1 MKRDTDISLEVAL
14 IWNTAND
21 VLRDIFQRTE
31 YPDIIYPMVLIRRIE
46 GVMIAKTEQLKIEL
60 ESQLSKVDKKTQ
72 EQILNGKVLQEIKFN
87 NTSGKTLAIIADE
100 GESSIKNNFIAYL
113 NGYTDNIK
121 IIIDRSG
128 IRSHINKLAE
138 EKILYT
144 LIKDFSEI
152 DLSPEK
158 VSNIKMGYVFEE
170 LVRKFSE
177 ANNAE
182 AGEHYTP
189 REVIDLM
196 TQMLDMDEK
205 AIKDG
210 QLVTIYDPACG
221 SGGMLS
227 AAKEF
232 IEEKINLKAEVRL
245 YGQEVNDKTWAVAQ
259 ADLLLKGEKAFITK
273 GDTLY
278 EDGAAGEQFDFMLSN
293 PPYGKSWKKIQ
304 KKVLASSNGRFDVG
318 QPRSSDGQLL
328 FTLHMISKMKPA
340 ELGGSAIA
348 IVHNG
353 SPLFSGDAGSGES
366 EIRRYIL
373 ENDWLETIVA
383 LPTELFYNTGIA
395 TYIWLV
401 RNNKPEKRKGKIQ
414 LIDASGFWKPM
425 KRSLGNKR
433 RRIHDGIE
441 GNGENE
447 RYVEANDQIKQII
460 DIHKAFEPG
469 TFSKIFE
476 SEDFAF
482 RKVFLNLEETDENGN
497 PITEEK
503 EVAIAQNKLTD
514 TLLIKTAE
522 DKKRLAELKDKK
534 GKEGEFTFNL
544 NPESQLVAK
553 HKIPIAVGN
562 TTITIRK
569 TLDGNKLGLKA
580 TINVPKIVKDTEYIP
595 WKDDKETF
603 LKKEVEKKWEI
614 TKEEK
619 GYEIP
624 FTKHFYVYQPLREQD
639 KVVREMAEL
648 EVENLSLFQQL
659 GITGILDPGNQ

>member
-1 MKRDTDISLEVAL
+1 MKRDTDISQEVAL

-46 GVMIAKTEQLKIEL
+46 GVMIAKIEQLKKEL
-60 ESQLSKVDKKTQ
+60 ESQLAKVDKKTQ

-87 NTSGKTLAIIADE
+87 NTSGKTLATLADE

-152 DLSPEK
+152 DLSPKK
-158 VSNIKMGYVFEE
+158 VSNIKMGYLFEE

-196 TQMLDMDEK
+196 THMLDMDEK

-232 IEEKINLKAEVRL
+232 IEEKINPNAKVVL

-259 ADLLLKGEKAFITK
+259 ADLMLKGETAYITK

-304 KKVLASSNGRFDVG
+304 KKVLANSNGRFDVG

-395 TYIWLV
+395 TYIWLL

-414 LIDASGFWKPM
+414 LIDASSFWKPM

-433 RRIHDGIE
+433 RRIHNGME
-441 GNGENE
+441 GSGENE

-460 DIHKAFEPG
+460 DIHKDFAPG
-469 TFSKIFE
+469 PHSKIFE
-476 SEDFAF
+476 LEDFAF
-482 RKVFLNLEETDENGN
+482 RKVFLDLEETDENGN

-503 EVAIAQNKLTD
+503 EVTVAQNKLDD
-514 TLLIKTAE
+514 TLLIKTAD

-534 GKEGEFTFNL
+534 GKDGEFTFNL
-544 NPESQLVAK
+544 NPESEVATK
-553 HKIPIAVGN
+553 HKTAD

-595 WKDDKETF
+595 WKNDKVAF
-603 LKKEVEKKWEI
+603 LKKEVEKKWQI

-624 FTKHFYVYQPLREQD
+624 FTKHFYVYQPLREQA
-639 KVVREMAEL
+639 KVVNEMAEL
-648 EVENLSLFQQL
+648 ESENLELMKTL
-659 GITGILDPGNQ
+659 GITL

>member
-1 MKRDTDISLEVAL
+1 MKRDTDISQEVAL

-46 GVMIAKTEQLKIEL
+46 GVMIAKTEQLKKEL
-60 ESQLSKVDKKTQ
+60 ECQLSKVDKKTQ

-87 NTSGKTLAIIADE
+87 NTSGKTLAILADE

-138 EKILYT
+138 EKIIYT

-152 DLSPEK
+152 DLSPKK

-196 TQMLDMDEK
+196 THMLDMDEK

-232 IEEKINLKAEVRL
+232 IEEKINPNAKVVL

-259 ADLLLKGEKAFITK
+259 ADLLLKGETAYITK

-304 KKVLASSNGRFDVG
+304 KKVLANSNGRFDVG

-340 ELGGSAIA
+340 GLGGSAIA

-401 RNNKPEKRKGKIQ
+401 RNNKAAKRKGKVQ
-414 LIDASGFWKPM
+414 LINAVDFWKPM

-433 RRIHDGIE
+433 RRIDE
-441 GNGENE
+441 E
-447 RYVEANDQIKQII
+447 QIREII

-469 TFSKIFE
+469 PYSKIFE
-476 SEDFAF
+476 LEDFAF
-482 RKVFLNLEETDENGN
+482 RKVFLDLEETDENGN

-503 EVAIAQNKLTD
+503 EVTVAQNKLDD
-514 TLLIKTAE
+514 TLLIKTAD

-534 GKEGEFTFNL
+534 GKEGAFIFNL
-544 NPESQLVAK
+544 NPDSELATK
-553 HKIPIAVGN
+553 HKIPIVIGN
-562 TTITIRK
+562 TSITIRK

-580 TINVPKIVKDTEYIP
+580 AINVPKIVKDTEYIP
-595 WKDDKETF
+595 WKDNKEAF
-603 LKKEVEKKWEI
+603 LKKEVEKKWQI

-624 FTKHFYVYQPLREQD
+624 FTKHFYVYQPLRDVNE
-639 KVVREMAEL
+639 VTNEIAEL
-648 EVENLSLFQQL
+648 EKKNLKLIEELGIASLFNPANP
-659 GITGILDPGNQ
+659 IILKS

>member
-1 MKRDTDISLEVAL
+1 MKRDTDISQEVAL

-46 GVMIAKTEQLKIEL
+46 GVMIAKTEQLKKEL

-87 NTSGKTLAIIADE
+87 NTSGKTLAILADE

-121 IIIDRSG
+121 TIIDRSG

-196 TQMLDMDEK
+196 THMLDMDEK

-232 IEEKINLKAEVRL
+232 IEEKINPSAKVVL

-259 ADLLLKGEKAFITK
+259 ADLLLKGETAFITK

-304 KKVLASSNGRFDVG
+304 KKVLANSNGRFDVG

-395 TYIWLV
+395 TYIWLI
-401 RNNKPEKRKGKIQ
+401 RNNKPPKRKGKIQ
-414 LIDASGFWKPM
+414 LINAVDFWKPM

-433 RRIHDGIE
+433 KRIDEEQINEIVRIH
-441 GNGENE
+441 
-447 RYVEANDQIKQII
+447 KS
-460 DIHKAFEPG
+460 FEPG
-469 TFSKIFE
+469 PYSKIFE
-476 SEDFAF
+476 IEDFAY
-482 RKVFLNLEETDENGN
+482 RKVYLDLEETDENGN

-503 EVAIAQNKLTD
+503 EVTVAQNKLD
-514 TLLIKTAE
+514 NTLLIKTTD
-522 DKKRLAELKDKK
+522 DKKRLVELKDKK

-544 NPESQLVAK
+544 NPESELATK
-553 HKIPIAVGN
+553 YKTTD

-569 TLDGNKLGLKA
+569 TLDGNKLVLKA
-580 TINVPKIVKDTEYIP
+580 TIRVPKIVKDTEYIP
-595 WKDDKETF
+595 WKEDKMAF
-603 LKKEVEKKWEI
+603 LQREVEKKWEI

-624 FTKHFYVYQPLREQD
+624 FTKHFYVYQPLRDAASVIAEI
-639 KVVREMAEL
+639 AEL
-648 EVENLSLFQQL
+648 EKNNTEILNQL
-659 GITGILDPGNQ
+659 GITL

>member
-1 MKRDTDISLEVAL
+1 MKRDTDISQEVAL

-46 GVMIAKTEQLKIEL
+46 GVMIAKTEQLKKEL
-60 ESQLSKVDKKTQ
+60 ESQLAKVDKNTR

-87 NTSGKTLAIIADE
+87 NTSGKTLAILADE

-170 LVRKFSE
+170 LIRKFSE

-196 TQMLDMDEK
+196 TLMLDMDEK

-232 IEEKINLKAEVRL
+232 IEEKINPNAKVVL

-259 ADLLLKGEKAFITK
+259 ADLLLKGETAYITK

-304 KKVLASSNGRFDVG
+304 KKVLANSNGRFDVG

-340 ELGGSAIA
+340 EMGGSAIA

-414 LIDASGFWKPM
+414 LIDASSFWKPM

-433 RRIHDGIE
+433 RRIHNGIE
-441 GNGENE
+441 GSGENE

-460 DIHKAFEPG
+460 DIHKAFAPG
-469 TFSKIFE
+469 PHSKIFE
-476 SEDFAF
+476 LEDFAF
-482 RKVFLNLEETDENGN
+482 RKVFLDLEETDENGN

-503 EVAIAQNKLTD
+503 EVTVAQNKLDD
-514 TLLIKTAE
+514 TLLIKTAD

-544 NPESQLVAK
+544 NPESELVTK
-553 HKIPIAVGN
+553 HKTAD
-562 TTITIRK
+562 TSITIRK
-569 TLDGNKLGLKA
+569 TLDGSKLGLKA

-595 WKDDKETF
+595 WKDDKEAF
-603 LKKEVEKKWEI
+603 LKKEVEKKWQI

-624 FTKHFYVYQPLREQD
+624 FTKHFYVYQPLREANL
-639 KVVREMAEL
+639 VSAEL
-648 EVENLSLFQQL
+648 SKLEAENTLLMNQL
-659 GITGILDPGNQ
+659 GIS

>member
-1 MKRDTDISLEVAL
+1 MKRDTEISSEVSL

-46 GVMIAKTEQLKIEL
+46 GVMIAKTEELKKRLEVQLA
-60 ESQLSKVDKKTQ
+60 KVDAASQT
-72 EQILNGKVLQEIKFN
+72 QILNSKVLQEIKFN
-87 NTSGKTLAIIADE
+87 NTSEFTLQKVADE
-100 GESSIKNNFIAYL
+100 GESSIKNNLISYL

-138 EKILYT
+138 EKILFM
-144 LIKDFSEI
+144 LIKDFAQI
-152 DLSPEK
+152 DLSPAK
-158 VSNIKMGYVFEE
+158 VNNIKMGYVFEE

-196 TQMLDMDEK
+196 TYMLDMDEK
-205 AIKDG
+205 AINDG
-210 QLVTIYDPACG
+210 QLITIYDPACG

-232 IEEKINLKAEVRL
+232 IEEKINKNAKVVL

-259 ADLLLKGEKAFITK
+259 ADLLLKGETAYITK

-278 EDGAAGEQFDFMLSN
+278 EDGAIGEQFDFMLSN

-304 KKVLASSNGRFDVG
+304 KKVMAHSNGRFEIG

-328 FTLHMISKMKPA
+328 FTLHMISKMKPV

-353 SPLFSGDAGSGES
+353 SPLFSGDASSGES
-366 EIRRYIL
+366 EIRKYVVETDL
-373 ENDWLETIVA
+373 LETIVA

-395 TYIWLV
+395 TYIWLI
-401 RNNKPEKRKGKIQ
+401 RNNKPEKRKGKVQ
-414 LIDASGFWKPM
+414 LINAVDFWKPM

-433 RRIHDGIE
+433 RRIHNGIE
-441 GNGENE
+441 GSGENE
-447 RYVEANDQIKQII
+447 RYVEANDQIRQII
-460 DIHKAFEPG
+460 QIHKAFEPG
-469 TFSKIFE
+469 PCSKIFDL
-476 SEDFAF
+476 EDFAF
-482 RKVFLNLEETDENGN
+482 RKVFLDLEETDEIGN
-497 PITEEK
+497 PMTIEK
-503 EVAIAQNKLTD
+503 EVTIALNKLAD
-514 TLLIKTAE
+514 TLLAKSAV
-522 DKKRLAELKDKK
+522 DKKRLEELKDKK
-534 GKEGEFTFNL
+534 GNEGEYTFML
-544 NPESQLVAK
+544 NPESELVTK
-553 HKIPIAVGN
+553 HKTAD
-562 TTITIRK
+562 TRITIRK
-569 TLDGNKLGLKA
+569 IVDGNKLGLKA
-580 TINVPKIVKDTEYIP
+580 KINVPKIVKDAEYIP
-595 WKDDKETF
+595 WNDDKEAF
-603 LKKEVEKKWEI
+603 LKKEVEKNWKI
-614 TKEEK
+614 TAEEK

-624 FTKHFYVYQPLREQD
+624 FTKHFYVYQPLREQA
-639 KVVREMAEL
+639 KVVNEMAEL
-648 EVENLSLFQQL
+648 EKENLDLMSEL
-659 GITGILDPGNQ
+659 GIKL

>member
-1 MKRDTDISLEVAL
+1 MKRDTDISQEVAL

-46 GVMIAKTEQLKIEL
+46 GVMITKTEQLKEEL
-60 ESQLSKVDKKTQ
+60 ESQLSKVDRKTQ
-72 EQILNGKVLQEIKFN
+72 EQILNGKILQEIKFN
-87 NTSGKTLAIIADE
+87 NTSGKTLAILADE

-196 TQMLDMDEK
+196 THMLDMDEK

-227 AAKEF
+227 SAKEF
-232 IEEKINLKAEVRL
+232 IEEKINPNAKVVL

-259 ADLLLKGEKAFITK
+259 ADLLLKGETAYITK

-278 EDGAAGEQFDFMLSN
+278 EDGAADEQFDFMLSN

-304 KKVLASSNGRFDVG
+304 KKVLANSNGRFDVG

-340 ELGGSAIA
+340 ELGGSAVA

-395 TYIWLV
+395 TYIWLI
-401 RNNKPEKRKGKIQ
+401 RNNKPEHRKGKIQ
-414 LIDASGFWKPM
+414 LINAVDFWKPM
-425 KRSLGNKR
+425 KRNLGNKR
-433 RRIHDGIE
+433 RRIDETQI
-441 GNGENE
+441 NE
-447 RYVEANDQIKQII
+447 IIQI
-460 DIHKAFEPG
+460 HRAFEPG
-469 TFSKIFE
+469 PYSKIFE
-476 SEDFAF
+476 LEDFAF
-482 RKVFLNLEETDENGN
+482 RKVFLDLEETDENSN

-503 EVAIAQNKLTD
+503 EVTVAQNTLND
-514 TLLIKTAE
+514 TLLIKTAD

-544 NPESQLVAK
+544 NPESELATK
-553 HKIPIAVGN
+553 HKTAD
-562 TTITIRK
+562 TSITIRK
-569 TLDGNKLGLKA
+569 ALDGNKLGLKA

-595 WKDDKETF
+595 WKDDKEAF
-603 LKKEVEKKWEI
+603 LKKEVEKKWQI

-624 FTKHFYVYQPLREQD
+624 FTKHFYVYQPLRQADE
-639 KVVREMAEL
+639 VVYEIGLLEKENALLMNEL
-648 EVENLSLFQQL
+648 EINL
-659 GITGILDPGNQ
+659 

>member
-1 MKRDTDISLEVAL
+1 MKRDTDISQEVAL

-46 GVMIAKTEQLKIEL
+46 GVMITKTEQLKEEL
-60 ESQLSKVDKKTQ
+60 ESQLSKVDRKTQ
-72 EQILNGKVLQEIKFN
+72 EQILNGKILQEIKFN
-87 NTSGKTLAIIADE
+87 NTSGKTLAILADE

-196 TQMLDMDEK
+196 THMLDMAEK

-227 AAKEF
+227 SAKEF
-232 IEEKINLKAEVRL
+232 IEEKINPNAKVVL

-259 ADLLLKGEKAFITK
+259 ADLLLKGETAYITK

-278 EDGAAGEQFDFMLSN
+278 EDGAADEQFDFMLSN

-304 KKVLASSNGRFDVG
+304 KKVLANSNGRFDVG

-340 ELGGSAIA
+340 ELGGSAVA

-395 TYIWLV
+395 TYIWLI
-401 RNNKPEKRKGKIQ
+401 RNNKPEHRKGKIQ
-414 LIDASGFWKPM
+414 LINAVDFWKPM
-425 KRSLGNKR
+425 KRNLGNKR
-433 RRIHDGIE
+433 RRIDETQI
-441 GNGENE
+441 NE
-447 RYVEANDQIKQII
+447 IIQI
-460 DIHKAFEPG
+460 HRAFEPG
-469 TFSKIFE
+469 PYSKIFE
-476 SEDFAF
+476 LEDFAF
-482 RKVFLNLEETDENGN
+482 RKVFLDLEETDENSN

-503 EVAIAQNKLTD
+503 EVTVAQNRLND
-514 TLLIKTAE
+514 TLLIKTAD

-544 NPESQLVAK
+544 NPKSELATK
-553 HKIPIAVGN
+553 HKTAD
-562 TTITIRK
+562 TSITIRK
-569 TLDGNKLGLKA
+569 ALDGNKLGLKA

-595 WKDDKETF
+595 WKDDKEAF
-603 LKKEVEKKWEI
+603 LKKEVEKKWQI

-624 FTKHFYVYQPLREQD
+624 FTKHFYVYQPLRQADE
-639 KVVREMAEL
+639 VVYEIGLLEKENALLMNEL
-648 EVENLSLFQQL
+648 EINL
-659 GITGILDPGNQ
+659 

>member
-1 MKRDTDISLEVAL
+1 MKRDNDISKEVAL

-46 GVMIAKTEQLKIEL
+46 GVLIAKTTEL
-60 ESQLSKVDKKTQ
+60 EKKLEKQLAKVDAATQ
-72 EQILNGKVLQEIKFN
+72 EKILNNEVLQEIKFN
-87 NTSGKTLAIIADE
+87 NISTYTLEKLADE
-100 GESSIKNNFIAYL
+100 GESSIKNNFISYL

-138 EKILYT
+138 EKILFM
-144 LIKDFSEI
+144 LIKDFSTI
-152 DLSPEK
+152 DLSPDN
-158 VSNIKMGYVFEE
+158 VSNIKMGYIFEE

-196 TQMLDMDEK
+196 THMLDMDEK

-210 QLVTIYDPACG
+210 QLITIYDPACG

-232 IEEKINLKAEVRL
+232 IEEKINKKAKVVL

-259 ADLLLKGEKAFITK
+259 ADLLLKDETAFITK
-273 GDTLY
+273 GDTLTD
-278 EDGAAGEQFDFMLSN
+278 DGAAGEQFDFMLSN

-304 KKVLASSNGRFDVG
+304 KKVMLNSNGRFDIG

-366 EIRRYIL
+366 EIRRFVL

-395 TYIWLV
+395 TYIWLI
-401 RNNKPEKRKGKIQ
+401 RNNKPANREGKIQ
-414 LIDASGFWKPM
+414 LINAVDFWKPM

-433 RRIHDGIE
+433 RRIHNGIE
-441 GNGENE
+441 GSGENE

-469 TFSKIFE
+469 PYSKIFE
-476 SEDFAF
+476 LEDFAF
-482 RKVFLNLEETDENGN
+482 RKVFLDLEETDEDGN
-497 PITEEK
+497 PMTVEK
-503 EVAIAQNKLTD
+503 EVTIAQNKLAD
-514 TLLIKTAE
+514 TLLVKTAE
-522 DKKRLAELKDKK
+522 EKKRLEALKDKT
-534 GKEGEFTFNL
+534 GAEGEFAFRL
-544 NPESQLVAK
+544 NPESELVVK
-553 HKIPIAVGN
+553 HK
-562 TTITIRK
+562 TEDKSITIRK
-569 TLDGNKLGLKA
+569 TLEGSKLGLKA
-580 TINVPKIVKDTEYIP
+580 TITVPKIVKDTEYIP
-595 WKDDKETF
+595 WKDDKEAF
-603 LKKEVEKKWEI
+603 LKKEVEKPWTI
-614 TKEEK
+614 TGEEK

-624 FTKHFYVYQPLREQD
+624 FTKHFYQYLPLRAQAF
-639 KVVREMAEL
+639 VVKELAEL
-648 EVENLSLFQQL
+648 EETNLDLMRKL
-659 GITGILDPGNQ
+659 GINF

>member
-1 MKRDTDISLEVAL
+1 MKRDTDISQEVAL

-46 GVMIAKTEQLKIEL
+46 GVMITKTEQLKEEL
-60 ESQLSKVDKKTQ
+60 ESQLSKVDRKTQ
-72 EQILNGKVLQEIKFN
+72 EQILNGKILQEIKFN
-87 NTSGKTLAIIADE
+87 NTSGKTLAILADE

-196 TQMLDMDEK
+196 THMLDMDEK

-227 AAKEF
+227 SAKEF
-232 IEEKINLKAEVRL
+232 IEEKINPNAKVVL

-259 ADLLLKGEKAFITK
+259 ADLLLKGETAYITK

-278 EDGAAGEQFDFMLSN
+278 EDGAADEQFDFMLSN

-304 KKVLASSNGRFDVG
+304 KKVLANSNGRFDVG

-340 ELGGSAIA
+340 ELGGSAVA

-395 TYIWLV
+395 TYIWLI
-401 RNNKPEKRKGKIQ
+401 RNNKPEHRKGKIQ
-414 LIDASGFWKPM
+414 LINAVDFWKPM
-425 KRSLGNKR
+425 KRNLGNKR
-433 RRIHDGIE
+433 RRIDETQI
-441 GNGENE
+441 NE
-447 RYVEANDQIKQII
+447 IIQI
-460 DIHKAFEPG
+460 HRAFEPG
-469 TFSKIFE
+469 PYSKIFE
-476 SEDFAF
+476 LEDFAF
-482 RKVFLNLEETDENGN
+482 RKVFLDLEETDENSN

-503 EVAIAQNKLTD
+503 EVTVAQNRLND
-514 TLLIKTAE
+514 TLLIKTAD

-544 NPESQLVAK
+544 NPKSELATK
-553 HKIPIAVGN
+553 HKTAD
-562 TTITIRK
+562 TSITIRK
-569 TLDGNKLGLKA
+569 ALDGNKLGLKA

-595 WKDDKETF
+595 WKDDKEAF
-603 LKKEVEKKWEI
+603 LKKEVEKKWQI

-624 FTKHFYVYQPLREQD
+624 FTKHFYVYQPLRQADE
-639 KVVREMAEL
+639 VVYEIGLLEKENALLMNEL
-648 EVENLSLFQQL
+648 EINL
-659 GITGILDPGNQ
+659 

>member
-1 MKRDTDISLEVAL
+1 MKRDTDISQEVAL

-46 GVMIAKTEQLKIEL
+46 GVMIAKTEQLKKQL
-60 ESQLSKVDKKTQ
+60 ESQLAKVDKKTQ

-87 NTSGKTLAIIADE
+87 NTSGKTLAILADE

-170 LVRKFSE
+170 LVRRFSE

-196 TQMLDMDEK
+196 THMLDMDEK

-232 IEEKINLKAEVRL
+232 IEEKINPNAKVVL

-259 ADLLLKGEKAFITK
+259 ADLLLKGETAYITK

-304 KKVLASSNGRFDVG
+304 KKVLANSNGRFDVG

-366 EIRRYIL
+366 EIRRYII

-395 TYIWLV
+395 TYIWLL
-401 RNNKPEKRKGKIQ
+401 RNNKPQKRKGKIQ
-414 LIDASGFWKPM
+414 LIDATSFWKPM

-433 RRIHDGIE
+433 KRIHNGIE
-441 GNGENE
+441 GSGESE
-447 RYVEANDQIKQII
+447 RYVEANDQIKQIV

-469 TFSKIFE
+469 PYSKIFE
-476 SEDFAF
+476 AEDFAY
-482 RKVFLNLEETDENGN
+482 RKVFLDLEETDENGN
-497 PITEEK
+497 SITEEK
-503 EVAIAQNKLTD
+503 EVTLTLNKLDD
-514 TLLIKTAE
+514 TLLIKTAD
-522 DKKRLAELKDKK
+522 DKKRLAALKDKK
-534 GKEGEFTFNL
+534 EKEGEFTFYL
-544 NPESQLVAK
+544 NPESEFFTK
-553 HKIPIAVGN
+553 HKTAD

-580 TINVPKIVKDTEYIP
+580 TIHVPKIVKDTEYIP
-595 WKDDKETF
+595 WKEDKEAF
-603 LKKEVEKKWEI
+603 LKREVEKKWQI

-624 FTKHFYVYQPLREQD
+624 FTKHFYVYQPLREQTQ
-639 KVVREMAEL
+639 VINEITAL
-648 EVENLSLFQQL
+648 ESENLELMKSL
-659 GITGILDPGNQ
+659 GITL

>member
-1 MKRDTDISLEVAL
+1 MKRDTDISQEVAL

-46 GVMIAKTEQLKIEL
+46 GVMIAKTEQLKKEL
-60 ESQLSKVDKKTQ
+60 ESQLSKVDKKTR

-87 NTSGKTLAIIADE
+87 NTSGKTLAILADE

-113 NGYTDNIK
+113 NGYTENIK

-152 DLSPEK
+152 NLSPEK

-196 TQMLDMDEK
+196 THMLDMDEK

-232 IEEKINLKAEVRL
+232 IEEKINPNAKVVL

-259 ADLLLKGEKAFITK
+259 ADLLLKGETAYITK

-304 KKVLASSNGRFDVG
+304 KKVLANSNGRFDVG

-340 ELGGSAIA
+340 VLGGSAIA

-414 LIDASGFWKPM
+414 LINAVDFWKPM

-433 RRIHDGIE
+433 RRIDETQI
-441 GNGENE
+441 NE
-447 RYVEANDQIKQII
+447 IIK
-460 DIHKAFEPG
+460 IHKAFEPG
-469 TFSKIFE
+469 PYSKIFDL
-476 SEDFAF
+476 EDFAF
-482 RKVFLNLEETDENGN
+482 RKVFLDLEETDENGN

-503 EVAIAQNKLTD
+503 EVTVAQNKLDD
-514 TLLIKTAE
+514 TLLIKTAD
-522 DKKRLAELKDKK
+522 DKKRLAKLKDKK
-534 GKEGEFTFNL
+534 GNEGEFTFDL
-544 NPESQLVAK
+544 NPESELATK
-553 HKIPIAVGN
+553 HNSPD

-569 TLDGNKLGLKA
+569 TIDGNKLVLKA

-595 WKDDKETF
+595 WKDDKEAF
-603 LKKEVEKKWEI
+603 LKKEVEKKWQI

-624 FTKHFYVYQPLREQD
+624 FTKHFYVYQPLRD
-639 KVVREMAEL
+639 AEEVIKEFAQL
-648 EVENLSLFQQL
+648 ENENQKLIEEIGISSLFNPVNL
-659 GITGILDPGNQ
+659 KIL

>member
-1 MKRDTDISLEVAL
+1 MKRDTDISQEVAL

-31 YPDIIYPMVLIRRIE
+31 YPDIIYPIVLIRRIE
-46 GVMIAKTEQLKIEL
+46 GVLIAKTEEIRKQIETQLA
-60 ESQLSKVDKKTQ
+60 KVNTATQ
-72 EQILNGKVLQEIKFN
+72 IQILNSKVLQEIKFN
-87 NTSGKTLAIIADE
+87 NTSTYIMQKLADE
-100 GESSIKNNFIAYL
+100 GETSIKNNFISYL

-138 EKILYT
+138 EKILFT
-144 LIKDFSEI
+144 LIKDFSQI
-152 DLSPEK
+152 DLSPLN

-196 TQMLDMDEK
+196 THLLDMDEK

-210 QLVTIYDPACG
+210 QLITIYDPACG
-221 SGGMLS
+221 SGGMLT

-232 IEEKINLKAEVRL
+232 IEEKINPNAKVVL

-259 ADLLLKGEKAFITK
+259 ADLLLKGETAYITK

-304 KKVLASSNGRFDVG
+304 KKVLSASNGRFDVG

-340 ELGGSAIA
+340 EFGGSAIA

-353 SPLFSGDAGSGES
+353 SPLFSGDASSGES
-366 EIRRYIL
+366 EIRKYVL

-395 TYIWLV
+395 TYIWLI
-401 RNNKPEKRKGKIQ
+401 RNDKPEKRKGKIQ
-414 LIDASGFWKPM
+414 LISAVDFCKPM

-433 RRIHDGIE
+433 RRIDAEQI
-441 GNGENE
+441 
-447 RYVEANDQIKQII
+447 DQIIT
-460 DIHKAFEPG
+460 IHKGFTEGPY
-469 TFSKIFE
+469 SKIFE
-476 SEDFAF
+476 LEDFAF
-482 RKVFLNLEETDENGN
+482 RKVYLDLEETDEFGDTLT
-497 PITEEK
+497 IEK
-503 EVAIAQNKLTD
+503 EVNVAQNKLDD
-514 TLLIKTAE
+514 TLLIKTAD
-522 DKKRLAELKDKK
+522 DKQKLQDLKDKK
-534 GKEGEFTFNL
+534 GKEGEFTFIL
-544 NPESQLVAK
+544 NPDSELATKNKTDDIS
-553 HKIPIAVGN
+553 II
-562 TTITIRK
+562 IRK
-569 TLDGNKLGLKA
+569 TLVGNKLSLSA
-580 TINVPKIVKDTEYIP
+580 TMNVPKIVKDTEYIP
-595 WKDDKETF
+595 WKDDKEAF
-603 LKKEVEKKWEI
+603 LKKEVEKKWTI
-614 TKEEK
+614 TAEEK
-619 GYEIP
+619 GYELP
-624 FTKHFYVYQPLREQD
+624 FTKHFYIYQPLRDVTLVTNEIA
-639 KVVREMAEL
+639 VLENENAEL
-648 EVENLSLFQQL
+648 LSKL
-659 GITGILDPGNQ
+659 GISL

>member
-1 MKRDTDISLEVAL
+1 MKRDTDISQEVAL

-46 GVMIAKTEQLKIEL
+46 GVMITKTEQLKEEL
-60 ESQLSKVDKKTQ
+60 ESQLSKVDRKTQ
-72 EQILNGKVLQEIKFN
+72 EQILNGKILQEIKFN
-87 NTSGKTLAIIADE
+87 NTSGKTLAILADE

-196 TQMLDMDEK
+196 THMLDMAEK

-227 AAKEF
+227 SAKEF
-232 IEEKINLKAEVRL
+232 IEEKINPNAKVVL

-259 ADLLLKGEKAFITK
+259 ADLLLKGETAYITK

-278 EDGAAGEQFDFMLSN
+278 EDGAADEQFDFMLSN

-304 KKVLASSNGRFDVG
+304 KKVLANSNGRFDVG

-395 TYIWLV
+395 TYIWLI
-401 RNNKPEKRKGKIQ
+401 RNNKPEHRKGKIQ
-414 LIDASGFWKPM
+414 LINAVDFWKPM
-425 KRSLGNKR
+425 KRNLGNKR
-433 RRIHDGIE
+433 RRIDETQI
-441 GNGENE
+441 NE
-447 RYVEANDQIKQII
+447 IIQI
-460 DIHKAFEPG
+460 HRAFEPG
-469 TFSKIFE
+469 PYSKIFE
-476 SEDFAF
+476 LEDFAF
-482 RKVFLNLEETDENGN
+482 RKVFLDLEETDENSN

-503 EVAIAQNKLTD
+503 EVTVAQNRLND
-514 TLLIKTAE
+514 TLLIKTAD

-544 NPESQLVAK
+544 NPESELATK
-553 HKIPIAVGN
+553 HKTAD
-562 TTITIRK
+562 TSITIRK
-569 TLDGNKLGLKA
+569 ALDGNKLGLKA

-595 WKDDKETF
+595 WKDDKEAF
-603 LKKEVEKKWEI
+603 LKKEVEKKWQI

-624 FTKHFYVYQPLREQD
+624 FTKHFYVYQPLRQADE
-639 KVVREMAEL
+639 VVYEIGLLEKENALLMNEL
-648 EVENLSLFQQL
+648 EINL
-659 GITGILDPGNQ
+659 

>member
-1 MKRDTDISLEVAL
+1 MKRDTEISGEVAL

-46 GVMIAKTEQLKIEL
+46 GVLIAKTEELKTQLAKVDAATQTQIVN
-60 ESQLSKVDKKTQ
+60 SKVL
-72 EQILNGKVLQEIKFN
+72 EAIKFN
-87 NTSGKTLAIIADE
+87 NTSIHNTLQALADE
-100 GESSIKNNFIAYL
+100 GESSIKNNFISYL

-128 IRSHINKLAE
+128 IRSHINKLSE
-138 EKILYT
+138 EKILFT
-144 LIKDFSEI
+144 LIKDFAQI
-152 DLSPEK
+152 DLSPQN

-196 TQMLDMDEK
+196 THLLNMDEK

-210 QLVTIYDPACG
+210 QLITIYDPACG

-232 IEEKINLKAEVRL
+232 IEEKINPNAQVVL

-259 ADLLLKGEKAFITK
+259 ADLLLKGETAYIAK

-278 EDGAAGEQFDFMLSN
+278 EDGAAGEHFDFMLSN

-304 KKVLASSNGRFDVG
+304 KKVMNASNGRFDVG

-328 FTLHMISKMKPA
+328 FTLHMIQKMKPA
-340 ELGGSAIA
+340 GLGGSAIA

-366 EIRRYIL
+366 EIRKYIL
-373 ENDWLETIVA
+373 ENDWLESIVA
-383 LPTELFYNTGIA
+383 LPTDLFYNTGIA
-395 TYIWLV
+395 TYIWLI
-401 RNNKPEKRKGKIQ
+401 RNNKPAKRKGKIQ
-414 LIDASGFWKPM
+414 LINAVDFWKPM

-433 RRIHDGIE
+433 RCIHNGIE
-441 GNGENE
+441 GSGENE

-460 DIHKAFEPG
+460 DIHKAFKEG
-469 TFSKIFE
+469 QYSKIFE
-476 SEDFAF
+476 LEDFAF
-482 RKVFLNLEETDENGN
+482 RKVFLDLEEIDEDGN
-497 PITEEK
+497 PMTIEK
-503 EVAIAQNKLTD
+503 EVTIAQNRLD
-514 TLLIKTAE
+514 DLIVVKTAD

-534 GKEGEFTFNL
+534 GKEGEFVFTL
-544 NPESQLVAK
+544 NTESELATK
-553 HKIPIAVGN
+553 NKTAD

-580 TINVPKIVKDTEYIP
+580 TINVPKIVKDNEYIP
-595 WKDDKETF
+595 WKEDKEVF
-603 LKKEVEKKWEI
+603 LKKEVEKKWTI
-614 TKEEK
+614 TAEEK

-624 FTKHFYVYQPLREQD
+624 FNKHFYVYQPLREQAF
-639 KVVREMAEL
+639 VVNEIAEL
-648 EVENLSLFQQL
+648 ESENIDLMREL
-659 GITGILDPGNQ
+659 GIAL

>member
-1 MKRDTDISLEVAL
+1 MKRDTDISQEVAL

-46 GVMIAKTEQLKIEL
+46 GVMIAKTEQLKEEL

-72 EQILNGKVLQEIKFN
+72 EQILNGKILQEIKFN

-128 IRSHINKLAE
+128 IRSHINKLTE

-196 TQMLDMDEK
+196 THMLNMDEK

-232 IEEKINLKAEVRL
+232 VEEKINPNAKVVL

-259 ADLLLKGEKAFITK
+259 ADLLLKGETAYITK

-304 KKVLASSNGRFDVG
+304 KKVLANSNGRFDVG

-395 TYIWLV
+395 TYIWLI
-401 RNNKPEKRKGKIQ
+401 RNNKPKHRKGKIQ
-414 LIDASGFWKPM
+414 LINAVDFWKPM

-433 RRIHDGIE
+433 RRIDETQI
-441 GNGENE
+441 NE
-447 RYVEANDQIKQII
+447 II
-460 DIHKAFEPG
+460 QIHK
-469 TFSKIFE
+469 TFDTGPYSKIFE
-476 SEDFAF
+476 LEDFAF
-482 RKVFLNLEETDENGN
+482 RKVFLDLEETDENGN

-503 EVAIAQNKLTD
+503 EVTVAQNKLND
-514 TLLIKTAE
+514 TLLIKTADE
-522 DKKRLAELKDKK
+522 KKRLAELKDKK

-544 NPESQLVAK
+544 NPESELATK
-553 HKIPIAVGN
+553 HKTADAS
-562 TTITIRK
+562 ITIRK
-569 TLDGNKLGLKA
+569 ALDGNKLGLKA
-580 TINVPKIVKDTEYIP
+580 SINVPKIVKDTEYIP
-595 WKDDKETF
+595 WKDDKEAF
-603 LKKEVEKKWEI
+603 LKKEVEKKWQI

-624 FTKHFYVYQPLREQD
+624 FTRHFYVYQPLRQAIE
-639 KVVREMAEL
+639 VVYEIGLL
-648 EVENLSLFQQL
+648 EKENTLLMHES
-659 GITGILDPGNQ
+659 GINL

>member
-1 MKRDTDISLEVAL
+1 MKRDTDISQEVAL

-46 GVMIAKTEQLKIEL
+46 GVMIAKTEQLKKEL
-60 ESQLSKVDKKTQ
+60 ESQLSKVDKKTR
-72 EQILNGKVLQEIKFN
+72 EQILNGKVLQEIRFN
-87 NTSGKTLAIIADE
+87 NTSGKTLAILANE

-113 NGYTDNIK
+113 NGYTENIK

-152 DLSPEK
+152 NLSPGK

-196 TQMLDMDEK
+196 TYMLDMDEK

-232 IEEKINLKAEVRL
+232 IEEKINPNAKVVL

-259 ADLLLKGEKAFITK
+259 ADLLLKGETAYITK

-304 KKVLASSNGRFDVG
+304 KKVLANSNGRFDVG

-340 ELGGSAIA
+340 VLGGSAIA

-414 LIDASGFWKPM
+414 LINAVDFWKPM

-433 RRIHDGIE
+433 RRIDETQI
-441 GNGENE
+441 NE
-447 RYVEANDQIKQII
+447 IIK
-460 DIHKAFEPG
+460 IHKAFEPG
-469 TFSKIFE
+469 PYSKIFDL
-476 SEDFAF
+476 EDFAF
-482 RKVFLNLEETDENGN
+482 RKVFLDLEETDENGN

-503 EVAIAQNKLTD
+503 EVTVAQNKLDD
-514 TLLIKTAE
+514 TLLIKTAD
-522 DKKRLAELKDKK
+522 DKKRLAKLKDKK
-534 GKEGEFTFNL
+534 GNEGEFTFDL
-544 NPESQLVAK
+544 NPESELATK
-553 HKIPIAVGN
+553 HNSPD

-569 TLDGNKLGLKA
+569 TIDGNKLVLKA

-595 WKDDKETF
+595 WKDDKEAF
-603 LKKEVEKKWEI
+603 LKKEVEKKWQI

-624 FTKHFYVYQPLREQD
+624 FTKQFYVYLPLREASILTSEII
-639 KVVREMAEL
+639 RL
-648 EVENLSLFQQL
+648 EQNNSLLLKEL
-659 GITGILDPGNQ
+659 GIIL

>member
-1 MKRDTDISLEVAL
+1 MKRDTEISNEVAL

-46 GVMIAKTEQLKIEL
+46 GVLISKTDELKKQLEKQLAKVNKATQDQIIN
-60 ESQLSKVDKKTQ
+60 SK
-72 EQILNGKVLQEIKFN
+72 LLQEIKFN
-87 NTSGKTLAIIADE
+87 NTSTYTLQKLADE

-121 IIIDRSG
+121 VIIDRSG

-144 LIKDFSEI
+144 LIKDFAQI
-152 DLSPEK
+152 DLGPAN

-196 TQMLDMDEK
+196 THMLDMDEK

-210 QLVTIYDPACG
+210 QLITIYDPACG

-232 IEEKINLKAEVRL
+232 IEEKINANAKVVL

-259 ADLLLKGEKAFITK
+259 ADLLLKGETAFIAK

-278 EDGAAGEQFDFMLSN
+278 EESEDTQSAQFDFMLSN

-304 KKVLASSNGRFDVG
+304 KKVIAASNGRFDVG

-366 EIRRYIL
+366 EIRKYIL

-395 TYIWLV
+395 TYIWLI
-401 RNNKPEKRKGKIQ
+401 RNNKPAKRKGKIQ
-414 LIDASGFWKPM
+414 LINAVDFWKPM

-433 RRIHDGIE
+433 RRIVEEQI
-441 GNGENE
+441 NE
-447 RYVEANDQIKQII
+447 II
-460 DIHKAFEPG
+460 SIHKKFKEG
-469 TFSKIFE
+469 QHSKIFKL
-476 SEDFAF
+476 EDFAF
-482 RKVFLNLEETDENGN
+482 RKVYLDLEETDEKGN
-497 PITEEK
+497 QIFENK
-503 EVAIAQNKLTD
+503 EVTVAHNKLSDILIVKSTD
-514 TLLIKTAE
+514 
-522 DKKRLAELKDKK
+522 DKKRLEELKDKK
-534 GKEGEFTFNL
+534 GSAGEFIFTI
-544 NPESQLVAK
+544 NPESELVVK
-553 HKIPIAVGN
+553 HKTGDKK
-562 TTITIRK
+562 ITIRK
-569 TLDGNKLGLKA
+569 TLEGNKLGLKA
-580 TINVPKIVKDTEYIP
+580 TILVPKIVKDTEYIM
-595 WKDDKETF
+595 WKDDKEAF
-603 LKKEVEKKWEI
+603 LKKEVEKKWTI
-614 TKEEK
+614 TAEEK

-624 FTKHFYVYQPLREQD
+624 FTKHFYVYQPLREA
-639 KVVREMAEL
+639 AEVSKEIASL
-648 EVENLSLFQQL
+648 EWGDEQTVGNEQLFKEL
-659 GITGILDPGNQ
+659 GIHL

>member
-1 MKRDTDISLEVAL
+1 MKRDTDISQEVAL

-46 GVMIAKTEQLKIEL
+46 GVLIAKTEQLKKQL
-60 ESQLSKVDKKTQ
+60 EKQLAKVDKATQ
-72 EQILNGKVLQEIKFN
+72 TQILNAKVLQEIKFN
-87 NTSGKTLAIIADE
+87 NTSNFTLADLAGE
-100 GESSIKNNFIAYL
+100 GESSIKNNFISYL

-128 IRSHINKLAE
+128 IRSHINKLAD
-138 EKILYT
+138 EKILFT

-152 DLSPEK
+152 NLSPER

-196 TQMLDMDEK
+196 THMLDMDEK

-232 IEEKINLKAEVRL
+232 IEEKINKNAKVVL

-259 ADLLLKGEKAFITK
+259 ADLLLKDETAYITK
-273 GDTLY
+273 GDTLTD
-278 EDGAAGEQFDFMLSN
+278 DGAAGEQFDFMLSN

-304 KKVLASSNGRFDVG
+304 KKVLANSNGRFDVG

-366 EIRRYIL
+366 EIRKYVL

-395 TYIWLV
+395 TYIWLI
-401 RNNKPEKRKGKIQ
+401 RNNKPKKRKGKIQ
-414 LIDASGFWKPM
+414 LINAVDFWKPM

-433 RRIHDGIE
+433 RRIHNGIE
-441 GNGENE
+441 GSGENE
-447 RYVEANDQIKQII
+447 RYVKANDQIKQII
-460 DIHKAFEPG
+460 DIHKAFAPG
-469 TFSKIFE
+469 PHSKIFE
-476 SEDFAF
+476 LEDFAF
-482 RKVFLNLEETDENGN
+482 RKVYLDLEETDENGN
-497 PITEEK
+497 PMTEEK
-503 EVAIAQNKLTD
+503 EVTVAQNKID
-514 TLLIKTAE
+514 STLIIKTDA

-534 GKEGEFTFNL
+534 GKEGEFTFTL
-544 NPESQLVAK
+544 NPESELALK
-553 HKIPIAVGN
+553 HKTAD
-562 TTITIRK
+562 TSITIRK

-580 TINVPKIVKDTEYIP
+580 SINVPKIVKDTEYIP
-595 WKDDKETF
+595 WKDDKEAF
-603 LKKEVEKKWEI
+603 LKKEVEKKWTI
-614 TKEEK
+614 TAEEK

-624 FTKHFYVYQPLREQD
+624 FTKHFYIYQPLREAPL
-639 KVVREMAEL
+639 VTAEL
-648 EVENLSLFQQL
+648 SSLEDENLLLMKEL
-659 GITGILDPGNQ
+659 GIN

>member
-1 MKRDTDISLEVAL
+1 MKRDTDISQEVAL

-46 GVMIAKTEQLKIEL
+46 GVMIAKTEQLKKEL

-72 EQILNGKVLQEIKFN
+72 EQILNGKLLQEIKFN
-87 NTSGKTLAIIADE
+87 NTSGKTLAILADE

-196 TQMLDMDEK
+196 THMLNMDEK

-221 SGGMLS
+221 SGGMLTS
-227 AAKEF
+227 AKEF
-232 IEEKINLKAEVRL
+232 IEERINPKAEVRL

-259 ADLLLKGEKAFITK
+259 ADLLLKGETAFITK

-304 KKVLASSNGRFDVG
+304 KKVLANSNGRFDVG

-340 ELGGSAIA
+340 ELGGSSIA

-373 ENDWLETIVA
+373 ENDWLEAIVA

-395 TYIWLV
+395 TYIWLL
-401 RNNKPEKRKGKIQ
+401 RNNKSEKRKGKIQ
-414 LIDASGFWKPM
+414 LIDASSFWKPM

-433 RRIHDGIE
+433 RRIHNGME
-441 GNGENE
+441 RSGENE

-460 DIHKAFEPG
+460 DIHKAFEFG
-469 TFSKIFE
+469 SYSKIYE
-476 SEDFAF
+476 KEDFAF
-482 RKVFLNLEETDENGN
+482 RKVFLDLEETDENGN
-497 PITEEK
+497 PINEEK
-503 EVAIAQNKLTD
+503 EVTVAQNKLEN
-514 TLLIKTAE
+514 TLLIKTADE
-522 DKKRLAELKDKK
+522 KKRLAELKDKK
-534 GKEGEFTFNL
+534 GNEGEFIFNL
-544 NPESQLVAK
+544 NPKSDLATK
-553 HKIPIAVGN
+553 YKTADA
-562 TTITIRK
+562 TITIRK
-569 TLDGNKLGLKA
+569 TLDGNKLALKA
-580 TINVPKIVKDTEYIP
+580 TIHVPKIVKDTEYIP
-595 WKDDKETF
+595 WKEDKIAF
-603 LKKEVEKKWEI
+603 LQNEVEKKWKI

-624 FTKHFYVYQPLREQD
+624 FTKHFYVYQPLREQAI
-639 KVVREMAEL
+639 VVKEMAEL
-648 EVENLSLFQQL
+648 EKENLELMKTL
-659 GITGILDPGNQ
+659 GITL

>member
-1 MKRDTDISLEVAL
+1 MKRDTEISSEVAL

-46 GVMIAKTEQLKIEL
+46 GVLISKTDELKAQL
-60 ESQLSKVDKKTQ
+60 ESQLAKVNAETQ
-72 EQILNGKVLQEIKFN
+72 TQILNSKVLEAIKFN
-87 NTSGKTLAIIADE
+87 NTSTQNTLQSLADE
-100 GESSIKNNFIAYL
+100 GESSIKNNFISYL

-138 EKILYT
+138 EKILFT
-144 LIKDFSEI
+144 LIKDFSQI
-152 DLSPEK
+152 DLSPQK

-196 TQMLDMDEK
+196 THMLDMDEK

-232 IEEKINLKAEVRL
+232 IEEKINPNAKVVM

-259 ADLLLKGEKAFITK
+259 ADLLLKGETAYITK
-273 GDTLY
+273 GDTLC

-293 PPYGKSWKKIQ
+293 PPYGKNWKKIQ
-304 KKVLASSNGRFDVG
+304 KKVMTASNGRFDVG

-340 ELGGSAIA
+340 ELGGSSIA

-366 EIRRYIL
+366 EIRKYVL
-373 ENDWLETIVA
+373 ENDLLETIVS

-395 TYIWLV
+395 TYIWLI
-401 RNNKPEKRKGKIQ
+401 RNNKPAIRKGKIQ
-414 LIDASGFWKPM
+414 LINAVDFWKPM

-433 RRIHDGIE
+433 RRIHNGIE

-447 RYVEANDQIKQII
+447 RYVESNDQIKQII
-460 DIHKAFEPG
+460 DIHKEFKEG
-469 TFSKIFE
+469 HYSKIFE

-482 RKVFLNLEETDENGN
+482 RKVFLDLEETDEDGN
-497 PITEEK
+497 PMTIDK
-503 EVAIAQNKLTD
+503 EVNVAQNKLD
-514 TLLIKTAE
+514 EIVIVKTADE
-522 DKKRLAELKDKK
+522 KKRLAELKDKK
-534 GKEGEFTFNL
+534 GKEGEFAFTL
-544 NPESQLVAK
+544 NTESELATKNKTVDT
-553 HKIPIAVGN
+553 I
-562 TTITIRK
+562 ITIRK

-580 TINVPKIVKDTEYIP
+580 TINVPKIIKDNEYIP
-595 WKDDKETF
+595 WKNDKEAF
-603 LKKEVEKKWEI
+603 LKKEVSKNWTI
-614 TKEEK
+614 TAEEK

-624 FTKHFYVYQPLREQD
+624 FTKHFYMYQPLREQF
-639 KVVREMAEL
+639 KVENEMAEL
-648 EVENLSLFQQL
+648 EKENLDLMLDL
-659 GITGILDPGNQ
+659 GIKL

>member
-1 MKRDTDISLEVAL
+1 MKRDTEISDEVAL

-46 GVMIAKTEQLKIEL
+46 GVLIAKTDDLKKQL
-60 ESQLSKVDKKTQ
+60 ESQLAKVDTATQ
-72 EQILNGKVLQEIKFN
+72 VQIINSKVLQDIKFN
-87 NTSGKTLAIIADE
+87 NISGNTLASLAGE
-100 GESSIKNNFIAYL
+100 GESSIKNNFINYL

-121 IIIDRSG
+121 LIIDRSG

-138 EKILYT
+138 EKILFT

-152 DLSPEK
+152 DLSPKK
-158 VSNIKMGYVFEE
+158 VSNIKMGYIFEE

-196 TQMLDMDEK
+196 THLLDMDER

-210 QLVTIYDPACG
+210 QLITIYDPACG

-232 IEEKINLKAEVRL
+232 IEEKINPNAKVVM

-259 ADLLLKGEKAFITK
+259 ADLLLKGETAYITK
-273 GDTLY
+273 GDTLC

-304 KKVLASSNGRFDVG
+304 KKVMTASNGRFDVG

-328 FTLHMISKMKPA
+328 FTLHMVSKMKPV
-340 ELGGSAIA
+340 EMGGSAVA

-383 LPTELFYNTGIA
+383 LPTDLFYNTGIA
-395 TYIWLV
+395 TYIWLI
-401 RNNKPEKRKGKIQ
+401 RNNKPENRKGKIQ
-414 LIDASGFWKPM
+414 LIDAVDFWKPM

-433 RRIHDGIE
+433 RRIHNGME
-441 GNGENE
+441 GSGENE

-460 DIHKAFEPG
+460 TIHKAFEEG
-469 TFSKIFE
+469 AYCKIFE
-476 SEDFAF
+476 LEDFAF
-482 RKVFLNLEETDENGN
+482 RKVFLDLEETDEEGN
-497 PITEEK
+497 ALTTEK
-503 EVAIAQNKLTD
+503 EVSIALNKLD
-514 TLLIKTAE
+514 EIVVVKTAD
-522 DKKRLAELKDKK
+522 DKKRLAVLKDKK
-534 GKEGEFTFNL
+534 GTEGEFTFDL
-544 NPESQLVAK
+544 NQESELVTK
-553 HKIPIAVGN
+553 HK
-562 TTITIRK
+562 TTDSILTIRK

-580 TINVPKIVKDTEYIP
+580 TIHVPKIVKDTEYIP
-595 WKDDKETF
+595 WKEDKEAF
-603 LKKEVEKKWEI
+603 LKKEVEKKWTI
-614 TKEEK
+614 TGEEK

-624 FTKHFYVYQPLREQD
+624 FTKHFYVYQPLREQA
-639 KVVREMAEL
+639 KVVNEMAEL
-648 EVENLSLFQQL
+648 EKENLGLMEQL
-659 GITGILDPGNQ
+659 GIRLKSF

>member
-1 MKRDTDISLEVAL
+1 MKHKWCLSKKIILMKRDTDISQEVAL

-46 GVMIAKTEQLKIEL
+46 GVMIVRTEQLKKEL
-60 ESQLSKVDKKTQ
+60 ESQLAKVDQKTK

-87 NTSGKTLAIIADE
+87 NTSGKTLAILAGE
-100 GESSIKNNFIAYL
+100 GESSVKNNFIAYL

-189 REVIDLM
+189 REVINLM
-196 TQMLDMDEK
+196 THMLDMDEK

-232 IEEKINLKAEVRL
+232 IEEKINPNAKVVL

-259 ADLLLKGEKAFITK
+259 ADLLLKGETAYIIK

-304 KKVLASSNGRFDVG
+304 KKVLANSNGRFDVG

-373 ENDWLETIVA
+373 ENDWLQTIVA

-395 TYIWLV
+395 TYIWLI

-414 LIDASGFWKPM
+414 LINAVDFWKPM

-433 RRIHDGIE
+433 RRIDEEQI
-441 GNGENE
+441 NE
-447 RYVEANDQIKQII
+447 IIK
-460 DIHKAFEPG
+460 IHKAFEPG
-469 TFSKIFE
+469 PYSKIFDI
-476 SEDFAF
+476 EDFAY
-482 RKVFLNLEETDENGN
+482 RKVYLDLEETDENGN

-503 EVAIAQNKLTD
+503 EITVAQNKLSD
-514 TLLIKTAE
+514 TLLIKTDD

-544 NPESQLVAK
+544 NPESELATK
-553 HKIPIAVGN
+553 HKIPIAIGN

-569 TLDGNKLGLKA
+569 TLNGNKLELKA

-595 WKDDKETF
+595 WKEDKIAF
-603 LKKEVEKKWEI
+603 LQSEVEKKWQI
-614 TKEEK
+614 TKEKK

-624 FTKHFYVYQPLREQD
+624 FTKHFYVYQPLRNAALVTSEIAD
-639 KVVREMAEL
+639 L
-648 EVENLSLFQQL
+648 EKENTRLLEEL
-659 GITGILDPGNQ
+659 GISI

>member
-1 MKRDTDISLEVAL
+1 MKRDTDISQEVAL

-46 GVMIAKTEQLKIEL
+46 GVMIAKTEQLKKEL

-72 EQILNGKVLQEIKFN
+72 EQILNGKVMQEIKFN
-87 NTSGKTLAIIADE
+87 NISGKTLSILAGE

-196 TQMLDMDEK
+196 THMLDMDEK

-232 IEEKINLKAEVRL
+232 IEEKINPNAKTVL

-259 ADLLLKGEKAFITK
+259 ADLLLKGETAYITK

-304 KKVLASSNGRFDVG
+304 KKVLVNSNGRFDVG

-340 ELGGSAIA
+340 ELGGSTIA

-401 RNNKPEKRKGKIQ
+401 RNNKSEKRKGKIQ
-414 LIDASGFWKPM
+414 LIDASSFWKPM

-433 RRIHDGIE
+433 RRIDETQI
-441 GNGENE
+441 NE
-447 RYVEANDQIKQII
+447 IIK
-460 DIHKAFEPG
+460 IHKSFEPG
-469 TFSKIFE
+469 HYSKIFE
-476 SEDFAF
+476 LEDFAF
-482 RKVFLNLEETDENGN
+482 RKVFLDLEETDENGN

-503 EVAIAQNKLTD
+503 EVNIAQNKLVD
-514 TLLIKTAE
+514 ILLIKTTD

-544 NPESQLVAK
+544 NPESELATK
-553 HKIPIAVGN
+553 HKTADTI
-562 TTITIRK
+562 ITIRK

-595 WKDDKETF
+595 WRDDKEAF
-603 LKKEVEKKWEI
+603 LKREVEKKWEI

-624 FTKHFYVYQPLREQD
+624 FTKRFYVYQPLRDAALVTSEI
-639 KVVREMAEL
+639 AEL
-648 EVENLSLFQQL
+648 ENSNTEILNQL
-659 GITGILDPGNQ
+659 GIAL

>member
-1 MKRDTDISLEVAL
+1 MKRDTDISQEVAL

-46 GVMIAKTEQLKIEL
+46 GVLIAKTDQLKKQL
-60 ESQLSKVDKKTQ
+60 EKQLAKVDKATQ
-72 EQILNGKVLQEIKFN
+72 SQILNAKVLQEIKFN
-87 NTSGKTLAIIADE
+87 NTSNFTLADLAGE
-100 GESSIKNNFIAYL
+100 GESSIKNNFISYL

-196 TQMLDMDEK
+196 THMLDMDEK

-232 IEEKINLKAEVRL
+232 IEEKINKNAKVVL

-259 ADLLLKGEKAFITK
+259 ADLLLKDETAYITK
-273 GDTLY
+273 GDTLTD
-278 EDGAAGEQFDFMLSN
+278 DGAAGEQFDFMLSN

-304 KKVLASSNGRFDVG
+304 KKVMASSNGRFDVG

-366 EIRRYIL
+366 EIRKYVL

-395 TYIWLV
+395 TYIWLI
-401 RNNKPEKRKGKIQ
+401 RNNKPKKRKGKIQ
-414 LIDASGFWKPM
+414 LINAVDFWKPM

-433 RRIHDGIE
+433 RRIHNGIE
-441 GNGENE
+441 GSGENE
-447 RYVEANDQIKQII
+447 RYVKANDQIKQII
-460 DIHKAFEPG
+460 DIHKAFAPG
-469 TFSKIFE
+469 PHSKIFE
-476 SEDFAF
+476 LEDFAF
-482 RKVFLNLEETDENGN
+482 RKVYLDLEETDENGN
-497 PITEEK
+497 PMTEEK
-503 EVAIAQNKLTD
+503 EVTVAQNKID
-514 TLLIKTAE
+514 STLIIKTDA
-522 DKKRLAELKDKK
+522 DKKRLADLKDKK
-534 GKEGEFTFNL
+534 GKEGEFTFTL
-544 NPESQLVAK
+544 NPESELVLK
-553 HKIPIAVGN
+553 HKTADTI
-562 TTITIRK
+562 ITIRK

-595 WKDDKETF
+595 WKDDKEAF
-603 LKKEVEKKWEI
+603 LKKEVEKKWTI
-614 TKEEK
+614 TAEEK

-624 FTKHFYVYQPLREQD
+624 FTKHFYIYQPLREAPL
-639 KVVREMAEL
+639 VTAEL
-648 EVENLSLFQQL
+648 SGLEDENLLLMKEL
-659 GITGILDPGNQ
+659 GIN

>member
-1 MKRDTDISLEVAL
+1 MKRDTDISQEVAL

-46 GVMIAKTEQLKIEL
+46 GVMIAKTEQLKEEL

-72 EQILNGKVLQEIKFN
+72 EQILNGKILQEIKFN

-128 IRSHINKLAE
+128 IRSHINKLTE

-196 TQMLDMDEK
+196 THMLDMAEK

-227 AAKEF
+227 SAKEF
-232 IEEKINLKAEVRL
+232 IEEKINPNAKVVL

-259 ADLLLKGEKAFITK
+259 ADLLLKGETAYITK

-278 EDGAAGEQFDFMLSN
+278 EDGAADEQFDFMLSN

-304 KKVLASSNGRFDVG
+304 KKVLANSNGRFDVG

-340 ELGGSAIA
+340 ELGGSAVA

-395 TYIWLV
+395 TYIWLI
-401 RNNKPEKRKGKIQ
+401 RNNKPEHRKGKIQ
-414 LIDASGFWKPM
+414 LINAVDFWKPM
-425 KRSLGNKR
+425 KRNLGNKR
-433 RRIHDGIE
+433 RRIDETQI
-441 GNGENE
+441 NE
-447 RYVEANDQIKQII
+447 IIQI
-460 DIHKAFEPG
+460 HRAFEPG
-469 TFSKIFE
+469 PYSKIFE
-476 SEDFAF
+476 LEDFAF
-482 RKVFLNLEETDENGN
+482 RKVFLDLEETDENSN

-503 EVAIAQNKLTD
+503 EVTVAQNRLND
-514 TLLIKTAE
+514 TLLIKTAD

-544 NPESQLVAK
+544 NPESELATK
-553 HKIPIAVGN
+553 HKTAD
-562 TTITIRK
+562 TSITIRK
-569 TLDGNKLGLKA
+569 ALDGNKLGLKA

-595 WKDDKETF
+595 WKDDKEAF
-603 LKKEVEKKWEI
+603 LKKEVEKKWQI

-624 FTKHFYVYQPLREQD
+624 FTKHFYVYQPLRQADE
-639 KVVREMAEL
+639 VVYEIGLLEKENALLMNEL
-648 EVENLSLFQQL
+648 EINL
-659 GITGILDPGNQ
+659 

>member
-1 MKRDTDISLEVAL
+1 MKRDTEISSEVAL

-46 GVMIAKTEQLKIEL
+46 GVLIAKTEELKKLLETQLAKVNSET
-60 ESQLSKVDKKTQ
+60 QL
-72 EQILNGKVLQEIKFN
+72 QILNSKVLHEIKFN
-87 NTSGKTLAIIADE
+87 NTSNYTLKSLAAE
-100 GESSIKNNFIAYL
+100 GESSIKNNFISYL

-152 DLSPEK
+152 DLSPLK

-196 TQMLDMDEK
+196 THMLDMDEK

-210 QLVTIYDPACG
+210 ELVTIYDPACG
-221 SGGMLS
+221 SGGMLT

-232 IEEKINLKAEVRL
+232 IEEKINPNAEVRL

-259 ADLLLKGEKAFITK
+259 ADLLLKGETAFITK

-278 EDGAAGEQFDFMLSN
+278 EDGTAGEQFDFMLSN

-304 KKVLASSNGRFDVG
+304 KKVMNASNGRFDVG

-383 LPTELFYNTGIA
+383 LPSELFYNTGIA
-395 TYIWLV
+395 TYIWLI
-401 RNNKPEKRKGKIQ
+401 RNNKPKNRRGKIQ
-414 LIDASGFWKPM
+414 LINAVDFWRPM

-433 RRIHDGIE
+433 RRIHNGIE
-441 GNGENE
+441 GSGDNE

-460 DIHKAFEPG
+460 GIHKAFEPG
-469 TFSKIFE
+469 PYSKIFE
-476 SEDFAF
+476 WSDFAF
-482 RKVFLNLEETDENGN
+482 RKVFLDLEETDEEGN
-497 PITEEK
+497 PITVEK
-503 EVAIAQNKLTD
+503 EVTVALNKLD
-514 TLLIKTAE
+514 ELLIVKSAD
-522 DKKRLAELKDKK
+522 DKKRMAALRDKK
-534 GKEGEFTFNL
+534 GNEGEFTFNL
-544 NPESQLVAK
+544 DPKSELVTK
-553 HKIPIAVGN
+553 NN
-562 TTITIRK
+562 TADLTITIRK
-569 TLDGNKLGLKA
+569 TLEGNKIGYKA
-580 TINVPKIVKDTEYIP
+580 TIKVPKIVKDTEYIP
-595 WKDDKETF
+595 WKEDKDAF
-603 LKKEVEKKWEI
+603 LKKEVEKKWVI

-624 FTKHFYVYQPLREQD
+624 FTKHFYVYQPLREQA
-639 KVVREMAEL
+639 KVVNEMAEL
-648 EVENLSLFQQL
+648 EKENLALMQEL
-659 GITGILDPGNQ
+659 GIKL

>member
-1 MKRDTDISLEVAL
+1 MKRDTDISQEVAL

-46 GVMIAKTEQLKIEL
+46 GVMIARTAQLKKEL
-60 ESQLSKVDKKTQ
+60 GSQLSKVDKKTQ

-87 NTSGKTLAIIADE
+87 NTSGKTLAILADE

-121 IIIDRSG
+121 NIIDRSG

-196 TQMLDMDEK
+196 THMLDMDEK

-232 IEEKINLKAEVRL
+232 IEEKINPNAKVVL

-259 ADLLLKGEKAFITK
+259 ADLLLKGETAYITK

-304 KKVLASSNGRFDVG
+304 KKVLANSNGRFDVG

-401 RNNKPEKRKGKIQ
+401 RNNKPEKRRGKIQ
-414 LIDASGFWKPM
+414 LIDASSFWKPM

-433 RRIHDGIE
+433 RRIHNGMDGS
-441 GNGENE
+441 GENE

-460 DIHKAFEPG
+460 DIHKAFASGPY
-469 TFSKIFE
+469 SKIFE
-476 SEDFAF
+476 LEDFAF
-482 RKVFLNLEETDENGN
+482 RKVFLDLEETDENGN

-503 EVAIAQNKLTD
+503 EVTVAQNRLDD
-514 TLLIKTAE
+514 TLLIKTAD

-534 GKEGEFTFNL
+534 NNEGEFTFNL
-544 NPESQLVAK
+544 NPESELATK
-553 HKIPIAVGN
+553 HKIPVAIGH

-595 WKDDKETF
+595 WKDDKEAF
-603 LKKEVEKKWEI
+603 LKKEVEKKWQI

-624 FTKHFYVYQPLREQD
+624 FTKHFYMYQPLREKA
-639 KVVREMAEL
+639 KVVSELAEL
-648 EVENLSLFQQL
+648 ESENLELMKQL
-659 GITGILDPGNQ
+659 GITL

>member
-1 MKRDTDISLEVAL
+1 MRHDTDISREVAL

-31 YPDIIYPMVLIRRIE
+31 YPDIIYPIVLIRRIE
-46 GVMIAKTEQLKIEL
+46 GVMIAKFEELKKEL
-60 ESQLSKVDKKTQ
+60 EIQLAKVDKKTQ
-72 EQILNGKVLQEIKFN
+72 QEILNAKVLQEIKFN
-87 NTSGKTLAIIADE
+87 NVSGKTLSSLAGE
-100 GESSIKNNFIAYL
+100 GESSIKNNFIHYL

-121 IIIDRSG
+121 TIIDRSG
-128 IRSHINKLAE
+128 IRSHIGKLAE
-138 EKILYT
+138 EKILFT

-152 DLSPEK
+152 DLSPQK

-196 TQMLDMDEK
+196 THMLDMDEK

-232 IEEKINLKAEVRL
+232 IEEKINLNAKVRL

-259 ADLLLKGEKAFITK
+259 ADLLLKGETAFITK

-278 EDGAAGEQFDFMLSN
+278 EDGAVGEQFDFMLSN

-304 KKVLASSNGRFDVG
+304 KKVLATSNGRFDVG

-328 FTLHMISKMKPA
+328 FTLHMINKMKPA

-366 EIRRYIL
+366 DIRKYIL

-383 LPTELFYNTGIA
+383 LPTELFYNTAIA
-395 TYIWLV
+395 TYIWLI

-414 LIDASGFWKPM
+414 LINAVDFWKPM

-433 RRIHDGIE
+433 KKIHNGIE
-441 GNGENE
+441 GNGGNE
-447 RYVEANDQIKQII
+447 RYVEANDQIKQIV
-460 DIHKAFEPG
+460 DIHKAFLPG
-469 TFSKIFE
+469 PYSKIFE
-476 SEDFAF
+476 LEDFAY
-482 RKVFLNLEETDENGN
+482 RKVYLDLQETDENGN
-497 PITEEK
+497 PVTEQK
-503 EVAIAQNKLTD
+503 EVSIAFNKLD
-514 TLLIKTAE
+514 DLLLLKIE
-522 DKKRLAELKDKK
+522 DDKKRFAELQDKK
-534 GKEGEFTFNL
+534 GNEGEYTFEL
-544 NPESQLVAK
+544 NPEGELATK
-553 HKIPIAVGN
+553 NKIIDK
-562 TTITIRK
+562 TIVISK
-569 TLDGNKLGLKA
+569 TLNGNKLKLKA
-580 TINVPKIVKDTEYIP
+580 CINVPKIVKDTEYIP
-595 WKDDKETF
+595 WKEDKEAY
-603 LKKEVEKKWEI
+603 LKKEVEKKWTI
-614 TKEEK
+614 KKEEK

-624 FTKHFYVYQPLREQD
+624 FTRCFYVYQPLRD
-639 KVVREMAEL
+639 KTLVIKELAEL
-648 EVENLSLFQQL
+648 EFENLALMNEL
-659 GITGILDPGNQ
+659 GLEL